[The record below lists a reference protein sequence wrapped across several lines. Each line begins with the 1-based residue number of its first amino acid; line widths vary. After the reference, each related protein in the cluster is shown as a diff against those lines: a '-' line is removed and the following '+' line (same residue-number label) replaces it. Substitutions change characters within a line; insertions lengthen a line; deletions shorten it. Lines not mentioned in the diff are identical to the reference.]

1 MVSIPAECLNKLRF
15 HRTKGSSLS
24 WGLVFFILRE
34 TVSNR
39 LPTSKILGNKQ
50 KRTHRRIKP
59 MNQTKQVPMM
69 ISLPPEARD
78 KLRIFAAEQNLRN
91 PNQVATAAGI
101 ARELV
106 LEGIVK
112 IERMEANFVQTE
124 E

>member
-1 MVSIPAECLNKLRF
+1 M
-15 HRTKGSSLS
+15 
-24 WGLVFFILRE
+24 E

-39 LPTSKILGNKQ
+39 VPIAENLGNKK

-78 KLRIFAAEQNLRN
+78 KLRIFAAESNMRN
-91 PNQVATAAGI
+91 PNRVATAAGI

-106 LEGIVK
+106 LKGIVK
-112 IERMEANFVQTE
+112 IEKIEVNLQPSDELPGNENRTMDVQVCND
-124 E
+124 